1 MEEANIIGQLISTY
15 GFPIVAC
22 GALFWFITKEY
33 REMRKIIENNT
44 AVLLRILEHIKKEG
58 DE

>member
-1 MEEANIIGQLISTY
+1 MEEANVIGQLISTY

-44 AVLLRILEHIKKEG
+44 VVLLRILEHIKKG
-58 DE
+58 DDQ

>member
-15 GFPIVAC
+15 GFPIVAS

>member
-1 MEEANIIGQLISTY
+1 MEEVNIVGQLISTY

>member
-1 MEEANIIGQLISTY
+1 MEEVNVIGQLISTY

-44 AVLLRILEHIKKEG
+44 AVLLRILEHIKKG
-58 DE
+58 DDK